1 MVDHVNLA
9 LYLICH
15 HGWPD
20 DALKDARVIQRISI
34 EKRIPITYFFSGI
47 ELNALNE
54 NRDRINHELWMDL
67 VGAIQSDL
75 FINPRFGNNNPYK
88 PELGI
93 MSFHHIPLVQPWSQD
108 LWGEYFKGFLENEIK
123 WSQALAEQKFHKTPV
138 TTHPPDGVYAP
149 AAAYTL
155 RGLGLDTVVVS
166 GEFLDGNAHAKG
178 VLYWASGLRHLMR
191 TNDIQPQS
199 PEFSNAGH
207 FVDAVEDYGHQND
220 IGFVTVGCDIDEFN
234 GMNEK
239 KDGGMNLHDGIARL
253 CCIGDEV
260 YRRPGVSMVNCNAAA
275 YWNLHQTSI
284 ENVWQ
289 WNDVHGMIH
298 GNGDLGWIDSER
310 NGLIGYLIWLTGER
324 YRQGWDV
331 RQAKDR
337 IQLASDI
344 ALRNEHFCYGGWM
357 TNYFYENVNAA
368 RGLLQG

>member
-15 HGWPD
+15 HGNSD
-20 DALKDARVIQRISI
+20 EVLKDARVIQRVSI
-34 EKRIPITYFFSGI
+34 EKRVPITYFFSGI

-54 NRDRINHELWMDL
+54 NRDRINYELWMDL
-67 VGAIQSDL
+67 IGAIQSDL
-75 FINPRFGNNNPYK
+75 FINPRFGNNGPYK
-88 PELGI
+88 SELGI
-93 MSFHHIPLVQPWSQD
+93 MPFHHIPLVQPWSQE
-108 LWGEYFKGFLENEIK
+108 LWGEYFKGFLEDEIR
-123 WSQALAEQKFHKTPV
+123 WSQSLAEQKFHKTPV
-138 TTHPPDGVYAP
+138 TIHPPDGVYTP

-155 RGLGLDTVVVS
+155 KQLGLDTVVLS

-178 VLYWASGLRHLMR
+178 VLYWASGLRHLIR
-191 TNDIQPQS
+191 TNDIQPQAH
-199 PEFSNAGH
+199 EFCNAGH

-234 GMNEK
+234 GMR
-239 KDGGMNLHDGIARL
+239 GMSAHDGIARL

-260 YRRPGVSMVNCNAAA
+260 YKRSGISMVNCNAAA

-284 ENVWQ
+284 ENIWQ

-310 NGLIGYLIWLTGER
+310 NEFIGRLIWLTGER

-331 RQAKDR
+331 RQAKYH
-337 IQLASDI
+337 IGMALDI
-344 ALRNEHFCYGGWM
+344 ALRNKYFCYGDLTG
-357 TNYFYENVNAA
+357 YFYDNANAA
-368 RGLLQG
+368 KELLKG